1 MALPNHNDRS
11 TKPKFA
17 LKSDFR
23 DSYNKLLLLNNL
35 SLSNRLLLLNELSFC
50 LDTFY
55 VHLDLKREQTAYN
68 PIQAL
73 INIRANHLKKYDYDF
88 HRSILRAMRGFDD
101 IHTMYTLPAPYDNY
115 AAALPFSVESYYD
128 DQQKV
133 DRFIITDE
141 KYKSFR
147 ESLEQPSSISDFC
160 TAKSFEWPEIGDEIL
175 EWQGAPIEDAVRRLA
190 SFQVGANYNA
200 DHRLACKFLSIR
212 WLGMVEFPDE
222 DYITLKFMDCNQIIR
237 TCSIP
242 WFIIE
247 SESFSDFKEET
258 QLQSILFPN
267 QGLNLQLNVANILSS
282 FGSKSKTNET
292 DKANLP
298 KKSSLLTAEAPSSDV
313 AELDDAES
321 TINVPPN
328 FDYDYLKIESF
339 KTDIINQDINQDI
352 NQYEL
357 IECRIRNDFNKRL
370 PSWQLDDYVEKAKFI
385 YYWLQK
391 LKELQSPNGQ
401 FLILDLRSNPGGDI
415 PFAESLMWAI
425 AQSSSSISPM
435 HFSSRFNPILVNSLL
450 AEQTNSDNLAL
461 LKEYQSILESL
472 TDLAD
477 CLDSTML
484 VKSGRSIF
492 FDHSKNKVSRIEQS
506 NYLCQTLIRDF
517 SQAIRSSFSCSSPLT
532 NIDQKL
538 LNFIFS
544 EEPTGLGLKT
554 YGKPVVVIVD
564 GLTYSAAEM
573 LAAGIQDNHLGSVL
587 GIISHK
593 DDTGGTGGGGANT
606 WHYINFKDFF
616 PTHFT
621 KFDNDFIPQYRIAF
635 RRCERKSS
643 DPNTASLLEGRG
655 VSPDKTYHY
664 TKEDL
669 LSSDS
674 SPLPRDLVQQC
685 RDMYKEYKEMLKPA
699 PTSTQVNPAP

>member
-1 MALPNHNDRS
+1 MALSNHNDRLID
-11 TKPKFA
+11 PKFS

-23 DSYNKLLLLNNL
+23 ESYNKLLLLNNL

-73 INIRANHLKKYDYDF
+73 INIRANHLEKNDYDF
-88 HRSILRAMRGFDD
+88 HRYILRAMRGFDD
-101 IHTMYTLPAPYDNY
+101 IHTMYTLPDPYDKY

-141 KYKSFR
+141 NYKFFR
-147 ESLEQPSSISDFC
+147 ESLEQSSSISDFC
-160 TAKSFEWPEIGDEIL
+160 TAKPCEWPEKGDEIL
-175 EWQGAPIEDAVRRLA
+175 EWQGAPIEDVVRRLA
-190 SFQVGANYNA
+190 SFQVGANYDA
-200 DHRLACKFLSIR
+200 DYRLACVFLSSR

-222 DYITLKFMDCNQIIR
+222 DYITLKFKACNQNIR

-247 SESFSDFKEET
+247 SKSFAALKVET

-282 FGSKSKTNET
+282 SGSKSKTIET
-292 DKANLP
+292 DKAKLP

-313 AELDDAES
+313 AELEDAES
-321 TINVPPN
+321 PINVTPN
-328 FDYDYLKIESF
+328 FDYDYLNIESF
-339 KTDIINQDINQDI
+339 DTNIINQDI
-352 NQYEL
+352 NQYEF
-357 IECRIRNDFNKRL
+357 IECRIRNKPDFKRL

-391 LKELQSPNGQ
+391 LKKLQSPNGQ
-401 FLILDLRSNPGGDI
+401 FLILDLRSNPGGEI
-415 PFAESLMWAI
+415 SFAESLMWAI

-461 LKEYQSILESL
+461 VKEYQNILESL

-484 VKSGRSIF
+484 VKSGRSIL
-492 FDHSKNKVSRIEQS
+492 FDYSKGKVRRIERS

-517 SQAIRSSFSCSSPLT
+517 SQAIMSSFSCSSPLT
-532 NIDQKL
+532 NIDQTL
-538 LNFIFS
+538 LNYIFS

-573 LAAGIQDNHLGSVL
+573 LAAGIQDNRLGQVL

-593 DDTGGTGGGGANT
+593 SDKGGTGGGGANT
-606 WHYINFKDFF
+606 WHYKDFKDIF

-621 KFDNDFIPQYRIAF
+621 DFDNGFVPEYRIAF

-655 VSPDKTYHY
+655 VTPDKTYLY
-664 TKEDL
+664 TREDL
-669 LSSDS
+669 MNKDS
-674 SPLPRDLVQQC
+674 SSLPRSLVDQC
-685 RDMYKEYKEMLKPA
+685 RKMLEPA
-699 PTSTQVNPAP
+699 PTSTCPSPAP